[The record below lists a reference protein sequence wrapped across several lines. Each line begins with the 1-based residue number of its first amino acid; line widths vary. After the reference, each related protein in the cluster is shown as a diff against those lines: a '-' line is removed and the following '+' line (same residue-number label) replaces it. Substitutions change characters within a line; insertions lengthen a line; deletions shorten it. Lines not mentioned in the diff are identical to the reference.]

1 MSIWRNNTEFG
12 PLDPR
17 RYVDVGFSEWLQR
30 TLYPNTAMSDDS
42 GSNLRGDG
50 ARTPVAPNDVRNISG
65 VEREWAAALPGETVP
80 YNTGYGDEGLQDAYN
95 ITSNY
100 QSDPRYDELKAI
112 ADKGDLN
119 PAQKTEWEALN
130 PGGDSGPSM
139 EEIIAKQRAQAKL
152 AYERGLRNARDAY
165 NRAQAMHA
173 EAMGTLGTR
182 REEFENA
189 FNQGNQDITQEY
201 QKRGGELGTS
211 AQNRKM
217 KDLAVLQ
224 VMGLNGSALER
235 AQGMRMRDQVR
246 AQSELMDNR
255 NKNQVTNKNVW
266 DTNKQWAL
274 GQEGAINRAL
284 EQAESDRR
292 NAEGFAYE
300 NYLGNTSDIDK
311 GMRSYMDSIQQHQNA
326 MQAAGLAN
334 QNYQANSF
342 TPSLGDFSSY
352 LQPAQAKAPQA
363 VAATGDQA
371 SDVSLSPYALSEL
384 DRLKK
389 AGVYGSGLY
398 NA

>member
-1 MSIWRNNTEFG
+1 MSTGHKGSWFGLPDLGITE
-12 PLDPR
+12 
-17 RYVDVGFSEWLQR
+17 WIQK
-30 TLYPNTAMSDDS
+30 TLYPNTAMSGDL
-42 GSNLRGDG
+42 GSNLIGSG
-50 ARTPVAPNDVRNISG
+50 SRTAVAPNDVRNISG

-80 YNTGYGDEGLQDAYN
+80 YNTGYGDAGLQDAYN
-95 ITSNY
+95 ITS
-100 QSDPRYDELKAI
+100 RYKELKEI

-130 PGGDSGPSM
+130 PGGGSGPSM
-139 EEIIAKQRAQAKL
+139 EEIIAQQRAEAKL

-165 NRAQAMHA
+165 NRAQGMHT

-246 AQSELMDNR
+246 ALSELMDNR
-255 NKNQVTNKNVW
+255 NQNQVTNKNVW

-300 NYLGNTSDIDK
+300 NYLGNTAGIDRD
-311 GMRSYMDSIQQHQNA
+311 MRSYMDSIQQHQNA

-334 QNYQANSF
+334 QTYQANGF
-342 TPSLGDFSSY
+342 TPNISDFSGL
-352 LQPAQAKAPQA
+352 LQSAQAKAPQA

-371 SDVSLSPYALSEL
+371 SNVALSPYALSEL

-398 NA
+398 NDA